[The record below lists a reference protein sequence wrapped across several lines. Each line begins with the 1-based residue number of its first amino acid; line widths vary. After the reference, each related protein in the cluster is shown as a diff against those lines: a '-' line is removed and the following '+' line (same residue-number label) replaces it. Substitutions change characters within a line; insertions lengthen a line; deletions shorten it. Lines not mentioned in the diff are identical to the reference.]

1 MVLLRCVATPRNNAY
16 QGINMY
22 KKFITPVY
30 IINMVMQALFSL
42 IAPIG
47 LMLGLAYL
55 LVTYAEWPTWVY
67 VIFIML
73 GVLSGLYSMVS
84 FILGASRALEALER
98 QHREGS
104 AADDA
109 ARVSPCGI
117 SAKDEPADGE
127 GSGSAPDGE
136 DRNKDR

>member
-1 MVLLRCVATPRNNAY
+1 
-16 QGINMY
+16 MY

-67 VIFIML
+67 VVFIML

-98 QHREGS
+98 QHREGDAS
-104 AADDA
+104 DDT
-109 ARVSPCGI
+109 ARVSPCNI

-127 GSGSAPDGE
+127 
-136 DRNKDR
+136 DRNKIGDATEPD

>member
-67 VIFIML
+67 VVFIML

-84 FILGASRALEALER
+84 FIITASRSLEAIER
-98 QHREGS
+98 QHRQKQSGGATEY
-104 AADDA
+104 AKAPV
-109 ARVSPCGI
+109 VSC
-117 SAKDEPADGE
+117 DEDE
-127 GSGSAPDGE
+127 EQNSVRTDKTNE
-136 DRNKDR
+136 E